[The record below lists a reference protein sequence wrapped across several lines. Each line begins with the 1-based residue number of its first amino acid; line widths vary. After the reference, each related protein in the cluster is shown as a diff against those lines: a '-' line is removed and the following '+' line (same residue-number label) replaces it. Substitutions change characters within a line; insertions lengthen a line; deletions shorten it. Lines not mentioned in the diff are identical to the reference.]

1 MNKYSLAFE
10 PQVQQDLQQAYD
22 YYFYKANFDIAEK
35 FLQHVNSA
43 FDTLE
48 INPFYEIRTK
58 NLRAFPISSFPYII
72 FFEVFTESLTVE
84 VKAIFNTT
92 QNPNKYP

>member
-58 NLRAFPISSFPYII
+58 NLRVILLHLSRHYKRLVKIII
-72 FFEVFTESLTVE
+72 FRF
-84 VKAIFNTT
+84 
-92 QNPNKYP
+92 YG